1 MFLNELKKNE
11 AIAFINLV
19 GQLAD
24 VDDLFSA
31 KEDALTKDYISELSL
46 SNEILNNLTFDEALK
61 NLENSNIR
69 IKSIIYFELIGLAL
83 VDGTFS
89 VEEFEFLKKIAAN
102 FKITPKKQSEF
113 MNYFKEVK
121 NIYDNSFVAYTSNI
135 ETLNEKALKL
145 LD

>member
-19 GQLAD
+19 GQISV
-24 VDDLFSA
+24 VDNLFSA

-61 NLENSNIR
+61 DLENSNIR
-69 IKSIIYFELIGLAL
+69 IKSIIYFELVGLAL

-89 VEEFEFLKKIAAN
+89 IEEFEFLKKIAAN

-113 MNYFKEVK
+113 MDYFKEVK
-121 NIYDNSFVAYTSNI
+121 TVYDNSFVAYTSNI
-135 ETLNEKALKL
+135 EALNEKALKL
-145 LD
+145 LY